1 LRLGSTALTEST
13 GMGARARLF
22 LIAFAAIAFAAISHP
37 SSGAGAVYPGEMASD
52 ATLLEESA
60 VEPEAAASE
69 EPAAE
74 PAPEAEVV
82 ASEEPAATTAPE
94 AEVVASEEPAA
105 TTAPE
110 AEVVASEEPVSPPA
124 PEAESVASEEPVTAP
139 APQAE
144 SAADEG
150 LAAEVAAAP
159 AELVLEGPPAEI
171 AAAAP
176 SEELAA
182 EATPAEAAVAEPTV
196 DAPVATL
203 PVALEAAVPE
213 VPELATPVAEP
224 EQSVVIQSSSERDS
238 VPPISGELRAVLLAD
253 APTGLTRIA
262 EVSSAGTTTRT
273 TSGRPARGSV
283 ERPAAEVGWP
293 LQIPS
298 PSAPPVPSRLGFTF
312 NGQAPTGGSFRADL
326 ALAVSAFVFAF
337 SLMARVARPAS
348 SRLLEAALVTRVPQP
363 G

>member
-1 LRLGSTALTEST
+1 MTEST

-22 LIAFAAIAFAAISHP
+22 LIAFATIAIAAIGHP
-37 SSGAGAVYPGEMASD
+37 SIGAGATYPGEVAPD

-60 VEPEAAASE
+60 VELEAAASE
-69 EPAAE
+69 APVAE
-74 PAPEAEVV
+74 T
-82 ASEEPAATTAPE
+82 AT
-94 AEVVASEEPAA
+94 
-105 TTAPE
+105 E
-110 AEVVASEEPVSPPA
+110 AEVVASEEPVADPA
-124 PEAESVASEEPVTAP
+124 TEAEVVGSEESAAATVPEAESAASEEPVTAP

-144 SAADEG
+144 SAADELAAEA
-150 LAAEVAAAP
+150 LAAEVVAVP
-159 AELVLEGPPAEI
+159 AEPVLEGPPAEI

-182 EATPAEAAVAEPTV
+182 EAPPAEEAVAEPTV

-224 EQSVVIQSSSERDS
+224 EQSVVIQSSSERES

-253 APTGLTRIA
+253 APTSLTRIA
-262 EVSSAGTTTRT
+262 EVSSAGATTRT
-273 TSGRPARGSV
+273 ASGRPARGSV

-293 LQIPS
+293 LQLPS

-348 SRLLEAALVTRVPQP
+348 SRLLEAAFVTRVPQP